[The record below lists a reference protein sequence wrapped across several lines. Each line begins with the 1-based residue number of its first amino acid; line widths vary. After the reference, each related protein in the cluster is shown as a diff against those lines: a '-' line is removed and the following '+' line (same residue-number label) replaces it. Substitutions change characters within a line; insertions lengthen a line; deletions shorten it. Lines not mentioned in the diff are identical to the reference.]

1 MANGPKQITITF
13 TAAQLEE
20 IETISKLTGDDL
32 TNVLRKAITELHTK
46 VMADENGKQIAQ
58 INSMLDVQ

>member
-1 MANGPKQITITF
+1 MANGPKQMTITF
-13 TAAQLEE
+13 TAEQLEE

-32 TNVLRKAITELHTK
+32 TNVLRKAIKELHTK
-46 VMADENGKQIAQ
+46 VMADEDGKQIAQ

>member
-1 MANGPKQITITF
+1 MVNGPKQMTITF
-13 TAAQLEE
+13 TAEQLEQ

-32 TNVLRKAITELHTK
+32 TNVIRKAITELHSK
-46 VMADENGKQIAQ
+46 VMNDEDGKQLAQ

>member
-1 MANGPKQITITF
+1 MGNGPKQMTITF
-13 TAAQLEE
+13 TAEQLEQ
-20 IETISKLTGDDL
+20 IETITKLTGDDL